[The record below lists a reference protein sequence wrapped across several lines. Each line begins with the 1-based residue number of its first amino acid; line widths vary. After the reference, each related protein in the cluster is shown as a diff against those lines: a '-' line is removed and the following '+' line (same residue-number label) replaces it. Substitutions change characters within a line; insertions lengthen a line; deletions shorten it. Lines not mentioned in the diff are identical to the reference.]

1 MRKFSLMLALLAG
14 VMLPVTAMAA
24 PTADSK
30 SKSSKKKKGDKK
42 VKEEPVVVEEPP
54 AEEEGFTFSNEQIL
68 LNNQAVEAV
77 SSGNY
82 KKAEQLFNAML
93 QIGEFNVIW
102 MNLGRTYANQ
112 NKCLEAKEAYEH
124 VATSPAIKDYSVEM
138 IQETTAGF
146 VRELEAQCSS
156 KVVLKCNPAEMDV
169 TIDGGQEFKCTSEP
183 IALVPG
189 KHTVYAK
196 TSYGFNT
203 VVIESFKGET
213 TYSNIGVI
221 DYEQVAT
228 DAGVTPEEIRHRSK
242 LYKILGYSFI
252 GGGAA
257 IAAAG
262 FGYWGWAYF
271 TWQTH
276 AKDCNETDSSSNGST
291 GTEKK
296 ECNEKWKWSKDDK
309 DGKDLFNTKQVIG
322 GVIGAFGVAML
333 ITGVTLVIVD
343 AKKYQPQVELLDA
356 QEQNRARLEFVPVF
370 SPEFSGL
377 TLSGRF

>member
-271 TWQTH
+271 TWQDH
-276 AKDCNETDSSSNGST
+276 AAQENKGDGKGGGSGDNESPDSGSQNDDW
-291 GTEKK
+291 GRGD
-296 ECNEKWKWSKDDK
+296 KDD
-309 DGKDLFNTKQVIG
+309 FNTKQIIG

-356 QEQNRARLEFVPVF
+356 QEKNHARIELVPVF